1 MEELEGAG
9 AGGEHERVLLVKL
22 RRLGRR
28 AAGLFELGQCVI
40 APQHHVRVVELDATG
55 RGVEARAAIEAQQ
68 TLLVLPVLEIG
79 IGPDLLLSL
88 FERLVR
94 KLVVGL
100 VLQDVVNPLDAVFPG
115 EVLGMQALAD
125 HQRELVVAHALLML
139 RDLYHR
145 AMRHPP
151 ATLGIALGAH
161 GGGQDEVGERDRR
174 RRHEQVVYDDE
185 VDAAQST
192 IQTRGVGAHVRDGVC
207 GGHPHHANGIRV
219 GRLDRLQD
227 GVGVCRG
234 AITRAAHERELGA
247 KTLGLDLGGKV
258 TIAIAVGQVL
268 LVGVADD
275 DVAAGHVDVARDGP
289 KRVDGVG
296 RRGGVRGL
304 VDLEA
309 PLDSGGLGICVQTS
323 SLDDLLGLDP
333 ANLAGLLGRPL
344 LAALDELVEAIAPLL
359 DEVVIVEVLLRD
371 DMNHCHRQGGIGAG
385 THAQPHLGASGQP
398 GKRRVDG
405 DHLGAA
411 LHAVNDPVTVEV
423 IGVGDDGIAAPVYD
437 DLGAAPLGVLL
448 VIALLELLRHVG
460 NEEVAVHGRHGG
472 RTRTEAGVA
481 SEIAHREVGRA
492 KCRVGHVRDVVVVVT
507 TGTDVSDDGLGAII
521 LPDSTNLF
529 LDDIES
535 LVPANLFP
543 LVLATL
549 AHALHRMTET
559 CGVVDVLRHLEA
571 AHAQRALVKGIV
583 GIAFDLYQ
591 LSVLVGVIQDATTIV
606 ATRARPGRGARD
618 GVIAVLPLPLAFVA
632 LVVVF
637 RHRHSSLASCELTSL
652 DVVECASSRRVLP
665 ATHRCSI
672 A

>member
-22 RRLGRR
+22 RRLVRR
-28 AAGLFELGQCVI
+28 AAGLFELGQRVI
-40 APQHHVRVVELDATG
+40 APQHHVRVVELDAAG
-55 RGVEARAAIEAQQ
+55 RSVEAGAAIKAQQ

-79 IGPDLLLSL
+79 IGPDLLLAL
-88 FERLVR
+88 FEGFVR
-94 KLVVGL
+94 KLVVSL

-125 HQRELVVAHALLML
+125 HQRQLVITHALLML

-161 GGGQDEVGERDRR
+161 GGGQDQIGERDRR
-174 RRHEQVVYDDE
+174 RGHEQVVHDNE
-185 VDAAQST
+185 VNAAQGT
-192 IQTRGVGAHVRDGVC
+192 IQARSIGAHVRDGVR
-207 GGHPHHANGIRV
+207 GGHPHHANGIRIS
-219 GRLDRLQD
+219 RLDRLQD

-234 AITRAAHERELGA
+234 AITRTAHERELGA
-247 KTLGLDLGGKV
+247 EALGLDLGGEV
-258 TIAIAVGQVL
+258 TIAIPVGQVL

-275 DVAAGHVDVARDGP
+275 DVAAGHIDVARDGP
-289 KRVDGVG
+289 KRIDSVG

-309 PLDSGGLGICVQTS
+309 PLDSGRLGVCVQTS

-371 DMNHCHRQGGIGAG
+371 DMNHCHRQSGISAGA
-385 THAQPHLGASGQP
+385 HAQPDLGAGSQP
-398 GKRRVDG
+398 GERRVDG
-405 DHLGAA
+405 NHLCTT
-411 LHAVNDPVTVEV
+411 LHAVDDPVAEEV
-423 IGVGDDGIAAPVYD
+423 IGVGNDGIAAPVHD

-460 NEEVAVHGRHGG
+460 NKEVTVHGRHGG
-472 RTRTEAGVA
+472 RTRTEAGVTGKV
-481 SEIAHREVGRA
+481 AHREIGRA
-492 KCRVGHVRDVVVVVT
+492 KCRIGHVRDVVVVVT
-507 TGTDVSDDGLGAII
+507 AGTDVSDDGLGTIV
-521 LPDSTNLF
+521 LPDGTNLF

-535 LVPANLFP
+535 LVPADLLP
-543 LVLATL
+543 LVLTAL
-549 AHALHRMTET
+549 SHALHRMTEA
-559 CGVVDVLRHLEA
+559 CGIVDVFRHLEA
-571 AHAQRALVKGIV
+571 AHAQRALVKGVV

-606 ATRARPGRGARD
+606 ATGTRPGRGARD

-652 DVVECASSRRVLP
+652 DVVECVSSRRVLP
-665 ATHRCSI
+665 ATRRCSI